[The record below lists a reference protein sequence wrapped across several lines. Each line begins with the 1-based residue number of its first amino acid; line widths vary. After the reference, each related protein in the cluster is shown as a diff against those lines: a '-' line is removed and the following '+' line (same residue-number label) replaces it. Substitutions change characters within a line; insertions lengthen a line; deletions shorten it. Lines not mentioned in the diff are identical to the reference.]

1 MDGKEE
7 LTMRRRCVLVAR
19 VVLAA
24 SLAMLMLPAGFAQA
38 ASSAVADA
46 AAANAD
52 AAWTGDTGAG
62 GAGVGDVASGEGA
75 SDGVR
80 SASAVD
86 GAEYA
91 KDEIIVVYDADV
103 TAQEERH
110 VDDVASAKAMS
121 SASELSDAVAPSE
134 NLGRAV
140 KMQVDED
147 KADELIDELNATP
160 GVACA
165 QHNFIYRLVDETV
178 QVDEGADGAATVSS
192 EDAGADVDADADLTV
207 TSTAGVQSQAS
218 PAADEA
224 PSWAIPNDTKLSSQ
238 YYLDPWEKTTSTS
251 GANLYNAWTLARTEQ
266 SVSIAILDT
275 GVKTDHEDLKANIDT
290 EHMASLTQNSDGS
303 VTVAKGEMSMTDGHG
318 THVAGI
324 AAGAANNGK
333 GIAGTSW
340 NARIVPLQ
348 VFYYETSFYSSDL
361 VTDSAMLL
369 AAYQYLKE
377 LIDAGELS
385 DLHVINMSLGG
396 YGEDDQDTAFQKAI
410 RTMRDDYKVL
420 TVVAGGNGE
429 YGKALTDKSWP
440 GDFDECM
447 SVTALNQNGTNATF
461 SDYNEYKDISAPG
474 VGIYSTY
481 NKSTRS
487 YESLSG
493 TSMACPLVAGIA
505 ALLWTV
511 QPDLTVAQAFEAMQK
526 TAHALDPDGANYH
539 DATQTGSAGAIDAY
553 EAVKYVIDKFGGE
566 ANVDDPTRPIYLTD
580 ECVTLEAD
588 TAIYY
593 GTPVTPAVTVV
604 AEGTT
609 LVEGTDYTLTYTDN
623 DGVGTATATVEGLGR
638 YVGTVS
644 KTFTIEPKPTKPITA
659 SDVTIS
665 GDTTYTGAAVTPAV
679 SVRVDGTTLVE
690 GTDYTLDWSDN
701 VEVGTAHVVV
711 TGIDNYRDSVDA
723 TFSVGKAAVA
733 WKRLAG
739 GTALST
745 MRKISTEGFSSSRYA
760 VIASS
765 QGYWDAL
772 SASALAGVYECPILL
787 TSPNSLSWDAESEVL
802 RLGVQR
808 AFIVGGM
815 SAVSQNVQ
823 DYLENLGTAVTRIA
837 GNTAVGTSLA
847 VYDFAKDKWGG
858 DAIVAS
864 SASYHDALSAAP
876 YAYAKKAPI
885 GLVRGSDKKLSA
897 KGVRALQDASVERV
911 VVVGGTAAVAGAVES
926 SQLAGKSCVR
936 LGGATAYGT
945 SKLVANWCI
954 GQGMSADK
962 AGIATG
968 KSYYDAL
975 TGAALCGKNN
985 AVLCLV
991 DEGKEAC
998 VSGVLVKNKNKM
1010 LSAYVFGGTA
1020 AVSDVVEKA
1029 CEDAVK

>member
-1 MDGKEE
+1 MMGKG
-7 LTMRRRCVLVAR
+7 TFPVVRVA
-19 VVLAA
+19 LAV
-24 SLAMLMLPAGFAQA
+24 SLALLMLPAGFARA
-38 ASSAVADA
+38 AAAAVPA
-46 AAANAD
+46 AAVAANAD
-52 AAWTGDTGAG
+52 ATGEDAAVADNTDAGAG
-62 GAGVGDVASGEGA
+62 GADAGDVDAEGATGGESASG
-75 SDGVR
+75 GVR
-80 SASAVD
+80 SASAAD

-110 VDDVASAKAMS
+110 VDDVASAKATS
-121 SASELSDAVAPSE
+121 SASELSNAVAPSE

-178 QVDEGADGAATVSS
+178 QVDEGEDGAATVSNA
-192 EDAGADVDADADLTV
+192 DAGTDAD
-207 TSTAGVQSQAS
+207 STATGTTGTQAQAS

-224 PSWAIPNDTKLSSQ
+224 PSWALPDDPQVSSQ
-238 YYLDPWEKTTSTS
+238 YYLDSWEKTTSTS
-251 GANLYNAWTLARTEQ
+251 GANLYNAWTLARAEQ

-290 EHMASLTQNSDGS
+290 EHMANLTQNNDGS
-303 VTVAKGEMSMTDGHG
+303 VTVAKGEMSVMSWHG

-324 AAGAANNGK
+324 AGGAANNGK

-348 VFYYETSFYSSDL
+348 VFYRSTGASSSDL
-361 VTDSAMLL
+361 LTDSAMLL

-396 YGEDDQDTAFQKAI
+396 YGEADRDTAFQKAI
-410 RTMRDDYKVL
+410 QTMRDDYKVL
-420 TVVAGGNGE
+420 TVAAGGNGE

-440 GDFDECM
+440 ADFDECM
-447 SVTALNQNGTNATF
+447 SVTALNRNGTNATF

-481 NKSTRS
+481 NESTSS
-487 YESLSG
+487 YKTQSG

-505 ALLWTV
+505 ALLWAV

-553 EAVKYVIDKFGGE
+553 EAVKYVIDNFGGE
-566 ANVDDPTRPIYLTD
+566 ANVDDPTRICITD

-588 TAIYY
+588 TAIY
-593 GTPVTPAVTVV
+593 
-604 AEGTT
+604 
-609 LVEGTDYTLTYTDN
+609 
-623 DGVGTATATVEGLGR
+623 
-638 YVGTVS
+638 
-644 KTFTIEPKPTKPITA
+644 
-659 SDVTIS
+659 
-665 GDTTYTGAAVTPAV
+665 TGSAVTPAV
-679 SVRVDGTTLVE
+679 SVQVDGTTLVE

-711 TGIDNYRDSVDA
+711 TGIDNYRGSVDK

-745 MRKISTEGFSSSRYA
+745 MRKISTEGFTSSRYA

-772 SASALAGVYECPILL
+772 SASALAGVYECPVLL
-787 TSPNSLSWDAESEVL
+787 TNPKSLSRDAESEIL

-808 AFIVGGM
+808 AFIVGGT

-885 GLVRGSDKKLSA
+885 VLVRGSDKKLSA

-1020 AVSDVVEKA
+1020 AVSDAVEKA